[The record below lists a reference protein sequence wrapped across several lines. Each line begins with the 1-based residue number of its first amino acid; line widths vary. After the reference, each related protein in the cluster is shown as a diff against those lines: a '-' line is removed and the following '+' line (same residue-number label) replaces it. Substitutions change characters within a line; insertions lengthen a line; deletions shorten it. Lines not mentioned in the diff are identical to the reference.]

1 MCLSQRYM
9 SYRSVTHN
17 PGGIIFPIIIRELF
31 ASVGFRTSFQVL
43 ASICFFTGS
52 VAVLSVS
59 SKRDHG
65 KSTNGRPWL
74 YLDGLFDTNFVLT
87 TVGNMIIAFSKYKV
101 L

>member
-1 MCLSQRYM
+1 MFSASNVFLFGDAAVETRF
-9 SYRSVTHN
+9 T
-17 PGGIIFPIIIRELF
+17 ELF
-31 ASVGFRTSFQVL
+31 RWNEDISVGFRTSFQVL
-43 ASICFFTGS
+43 ASICFFTGF